1 MQMNQRQ
8 RGQRRLIEDTECAE
22 MWRLE
27 ERAGVGGKERA
38 EGRGREMA
46 WQM

>member
-1 MQMNQRQ
+1 MQMNPRQ
-8 RGQRRLIEDTECAE
+8 CREVIEDAECAE

-38 EGRGREMA
+38 EGSEREMA